1 MFINQINQLKTAPAD
16 LSKLSNVVK
25 NNVVKKTAYD
35 KLVKDVNAIHTTDTS
50 DLVRKA
56 GYDTNIDEI
65 QKKIPVHY
73 KYITA
78 TEYSKLTK
86 ESFAGRLK
94 QANLSSKNDIADFVK
109 KTDFDVKLRQINNK
123 VTSNKLR
130 HAGTAKKLNDSSA
143 KLINYIDCILLCHV
157 YVLE

>member
-1 MFINQINQLKTAPAD
+1 MFVNQINQLKTAPAD

-25 NNVVKKTAYD
+25 NNVVKKTVYD
-35 KLVKDVNAIHTTDTS
+35 KLVKEVNAIHTTDTS
-50 DLVRKA
+50 DLD
-56 GYDTNIDEI
+56 DTNIDEI

-78 TEYSKLTK
+78 TEYNKLTK

-109 KTDFDVKLRQINNK
+109 KTDFDEKLRQINNK

-130 HAGTAKKLNDSSA
+130 HAGTAKKLNDSST

>member
-1 MFINQINQLKTAPAD
+1 MFVNQINQLKTAAAD

-25 NNVVKKTAYD
+25 NNVVKKTVYD
-35 KLVKDVNAIHTTDTS
+35 KLVKEVNAIHTTDTS
-50 DLVRKA
+50 DLD
-56 GYDTNIDEI
+56 DTNIDEI

-78 TEYSKLTK
+78 TEYNKLTK

-109 KTDFDVKLRQINNK
+109 KTDFDEKLRQINNK

-130 HAGTAKKLNDSSA
+130 HAGTTKKLNDSST